1 MLEAF
6 ITSFKL
12 KNTYRVNSV
21 IYSIK
26 QLPII
31 RKILPESLY
40 KNKALKIIGNIV
52 SIIMELCTIF
62 LGKFLYIFFCIFA
75 MLPVFKLNNT
85 NTFIHIF
92 LFLTIIGGIMNTYM
106 FNPTK
111 DKYYAMMIMNMDAKK
126 YTLSNYIYAMLKTF
140 IGFMPFTIIF
150 GLMLKVPLWLCI
162 IMPNFVVMVKITF
175 SAYVIT
181 DFKKTKM
188 ECLILKL

>member
-1 MLEAF
+1 MLDTF

-31 RKILPESLY
+31 RKILKDSLY
-40 KNKALKIIGNIV
+40 KNKALKIIGNII
-52 SIIMELCTIF
+52 SILMEIGSIF
-62 LGKFLYIFFCIFA
+62 LGKLLYIFFCITS
-75 MLPVFKLNNT
+75 MLPFFKLESA

-111 DKYYAMMIMNMDAKK
+111 DKYYAMIIMNMDAKK
-126 YTLSNYIYAMLKTF
+126 YTISN
-140 IGFMPFTIIF
+140 IIAA
-150 GLMLKVPLWLCI
+150 I
-162 IMPNFVVMVKITF
+162 Q
-175 SAYVIT
+175 
-181 DFKKTKM
+181 
-188 ECLILKL
+188 